1 MKIPVCLL
9 LCLLCACNP
18 ARKEDNIVRVKLLR
32 GPSAIAFAQLM
43 DTSVTVNGK
52 LLQIEVVDSPE
63 LIQAHLIKGEAELAV
78 LPMLSAV
85 NLYNKGVN
93 YPLLGCPL
101 WGTLYVV
108 GRDSTSGV
116 LHLFGSGASPDILT
130 RYYLNN
136 HPEWKPELNYTFGSA
151 RDLFTGLLSGTVQ
164 TAVLSEP
171 FVSMALKKDSTVR
184 LVADLNRPDPDAQ
197 GFAQTA
203 IVLSERGM
211 QMQPAFDSLLHASCR
226 FAVEQPD
233 QAIRI
238 LEEKGIFAKGMLT
251 ESSIHRCRID
261 YVPACRAK
269 EAVQNLLTI
278 ILAYEPKALG
288 GKLPDD
294 TFFLCEH

>member
-1 MKIPVCLL
+1 
-9 LCLLCACNP
+9 
-18 ARKEDNIVRVKLLR
+18 
-32 GPSAIAFAQLM
+32 
-43 DTSVTVNGK
+43 
-52 LLQIEVVDSPE
+52 
-63 LIQAHLIKGEAELAV
+63 
-78 LPMLSAV
+78 
-85 NLYNKGVN
+85 
-93 YPLLGCPL
+93 
-101 WGTLYVV
+101 
-108 GRDSTSGV
+108 
-116 LHLFGSGASPDILT
+116 
-130 RYYLNN
+130 
-136 HPEWKPELNYTFGSA
+136 
-151 RDLFTGLLSGTVQ
+151 
-164 TAVLSEP
+164 
-171 FVSMALKKDSTVR
+171 MALKKDSTVR

-211 QMQPAFDSLLHASCR
+211 QMQPALDSLLRASCR

-294 TFFLCEH
+294 TFFYANTEEEHTFLAFHRHFMSGMGGAGDNGQQSGFGAGVAGVVCCLG

>member
-1 MKIPVCLL
+1 M
-9 LCLLCACNP
+9 
-18 ARKEDNIVRVKLLR
+18 
-32 GPSAIAFAQLM
+32 
-43 DTSVTVNGK
+43 
-52 LLQIEVVDSPE
+52 
-63 LIQAHLIKGEAELAV
+63 
-78 LPMLSAV
+78 
-85 NLYNKGVN
+85 
-93 YPLLGCPL
+93 
-101 WGTLYVV
+101 
-108 GRDSTSGV
+108 
-116 LHLFGSGASPDILT
+116 
-130 RYYLNN
+130 
-136 HPEWKPELNYTFGSA
+136 
-151 RDLFTGLLSGTVQ
+151 
-164 TAVLSEP
+164 
-171 FVSMALKKDSTVR
+171 SMALKKDSTVR

-211 QMQPAFDSLLHASCR
+211 QMQPALDSLLRASCR